1 LEQLYKTKTSRRALL
16 AKELEPV
23 AWHVT
28 GSDKKKFWS
37 RIGAAWSH
45 KDGQGFNLQLDTL
58 PIDGRI
64 VLRHPQEPAGDE
76 KARA

>member
-1 LEQLYKTKTSRRALL
+1 MAQSQTETTKTTADTKPPSHI
-16 AKELEPV
+16 

-45 KDGQGFNLQLDTL
+45 KDGNGFNLKLETL

-64 VLRHPQEPAGDE
+64 VLRHPPEPAGDAE
-76 KARA
+76 ARA